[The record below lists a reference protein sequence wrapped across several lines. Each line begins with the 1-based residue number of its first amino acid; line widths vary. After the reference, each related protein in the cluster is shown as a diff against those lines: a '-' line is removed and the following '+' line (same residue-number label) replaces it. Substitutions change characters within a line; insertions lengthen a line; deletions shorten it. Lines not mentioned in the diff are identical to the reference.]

1 LSGNGPLTK
10 SMPMMTTGII
20 FNIQR
25 YSIHDGPGIRTTVFL
40 KGCPL
45 NCWWCQNP
53 ESKLSGQEMVF
64 WGDRCIGCGGCS
76 LNCPSDAIQ
85 MKNKKPVTDKSKCNL
100 CGECS
105 QICPTLA
112 REMIGEKLTTEGVIK
127 EIEKDLVFYEESGG
141 GVTFSGGE
149 PLSQSEFLEDLLDGC
164 KQKKIHTAVDTSGYI
179 SWEILNKIN
188 SKVDLFL
195 YDLKIMDN
203 KKHKK
208 YTSLSN
214 EIILENLKK
223 LSSVHNNIF
232 VRFPVISG
240 INDDYQNIK
249 EMGEFLSS
257 LKIAQVNLLPYH
269 YIGIDKYRRLGRTY
283 ELVNTQPPSE
293 EKLSEVSSILRK
305 FNLNVKLRG

>member
-1 LSGNGPLTK
+1 
-10 SMPMMTTGII
+10 MTTGTV

-45 NCWWCQNP
+45 NCWWCENP
-53 ESKLSGQEMVF
+53 ESQLSGQEMIF
-64 WGDRCIGCGGCS
+64 WGDRCIGCEACS
-76 LNCPSDAIQ
+76 LNCPLGAIQ
-85 MKNKKPVTDKSKCNL
+85 MKNKKPLTDKNKCNL

-105 QICPTLA
+105 RICPTQA
-112 REMIGEKLTTEGVIK
+112 WEMIGKKLTTEEVIK

-149 PLSQSEFLEDLLDGC
+149 PLEQSEFLEGLLNYC
-164 KQKKIHTAVDTSGYI
+164 QEKKIHTAVDTSGYI
-179 SWEILNKIN
+179 SWGILNKIH

-203 KKHKK
+203 KRHKK
-208 YTSLSN
+208 YTGVSH
-214 EIILENLKK
+214 EIILKNLMK

-232 VRFPVISG
+232 VRFPVIPG
-240 INDDYQNIK
+240 INDDYQNIR
-249 EMGEFLSS
+249 ETGEFLSS

-269 YIGIDKYRRLGRTY
+269 YIGIDKYRRLGMTY
-283 ELVNTQPPSE
+283 KLADIQPSSE
-293 EKLSEVSSILRK
+293 EKLSEISVILRK
-305 FNLNVKLRG
+305 FNLNIKLRG

>member
-1 LSGNGPLTK
+1 MSGDSHLTK
-10 SMPMMTTGII
+10 SVPMTKGII

-53 ESKLSGQEMVF
+53 ESQLSGQEMVF
-64 WGDRCIGCGGCS
+64 WEDRCIGCGVCS
-76 LNCPSDAIQ
+76 LNCPSGAIQ
-85 MKNKKPVTDKSKCNL
+85 MENKKPVTDKNKCNL

-105 QICPTLA
+105 RICPTQA
-112 REMIGEKLTTEGVIK
+112 REMIGEKLTAEEIIK
-127 EIEKDLVFYEESGG
+127 EVEKDLVFYEESGG

-149 PLSQSEFLEDLLDGC
+149 PLGQPEFLESLLIC
-164 KQKKIHTAVDTSGYI
+164 CQKKKIHTAVDTSGYI
-179 SWEILNKIN
+179 SWEILNKIH
-188 SKVDLFL
+188 SKVNLFL
-195 YDLKIMDN
+195 YDLKIMN
-203 KKHKK
+203 SKRHKK
-208 YTSLSN
+208 YTGVSN
-214 EIILENLKK
+214 ELILENLKK

-232 VRFPVISG
+232 VRFPVIPG

-257 LKIAQVNLLPYH
+257 LKVTQVNLLPYH
-269 YIGIDKYRRLGRTY
+269 YIGVDKYKRLGKTY
-283 ELVNTQPPSE
+283 KLVTTQPPSE
-293 EKLSEVSSILRK
+293 EKLSEVSAILRK